1 MSSTPGAGSSQE
13 ARPSSVQSNSART
26 ILDRL
31 SFFLLAALIG
41 ALVGGA
47 TLLLI
52 EFIRLVQA
60 LGYGTG
66 TDGEL
71 GLAAAVAALPPWRV
85 VLVPALGGLFVG
97 ILMHFMPGQRYHGI
111 ADVMEACA
119 MNSARMGMSSSLG
132 AALASGISL
141 GVGAPLGRE
150 GPAVHIGASL
160 SAWIAERLGLDH
172 KRSLALLG
180 CGAAAAVAVSFNTP
194 IAAVIFALE
203 VVVGYYTLRV
213 FAPIVIAVMLAMVVR
228 QFALDGAPLF
238 TLPPREIDAA
248 RELPLFALL
257 GLGGA
262 LAARALIGGIELAE
276 RLWHACRVP
285 RWLRPALAG
294 AAIGLVATQ
303 LPLVLGIGLEG
314 TSLALAGTLGLVL
327 VAVLLIAKLALVA
340 LAFGSGFAGGV
351 FGPAVFIGAM
361 LGSTFWHALELIG
374 PAGLA
379 GPGTYAAIGMA
390 AVASAL
396 LGAPISTVLI
406 VFELTRDYAITL
418 GVMTAAAVA
427 STAMQ
432 FGPYGSFFRWQLAR
446 RDVNISAGRDI
457 SLLIGQSCEP
467 LLSSRFVSAADS
479 VTCGELESRMGTER
493 QRLAVFVDED
503 GAFRGSIT
511 LSGLISHAI
520 ENGLQS
526 KAIDAAFGVDFS
538 IRPSTNIV
546 SAVQTMAERQVE
558 FLPVVERFEEAGG
571 AAGTPAERQRWRLL
585 GVVLKSDLLAEHYD
599 VVKRAREDEFGVT

>member
-1 MSSTPGAGSSQE
+1 MGA
-13 ARPSSVQSNSART
+13 
-26 ILDRL
+26 
-31 SFFLLAALIG
+31 
-41 ALVGGA
+41 A
-47 TLLLI
+47 TLALI
-52 EFIRLVQA
+52 EFIGAVQRI
-60 LGYGTG
+60 GYGTSS
-66 TDGEL
+66 EL
-71 GLAAAVAALPPWRV
+71 GLAAAVEGLPPWRV
-85 VLVPALGGLFVG
+85 VLVPALGGLLVG
-97 ILMHFMPGQRYHGI
+97 VLLRTVPGRRYHGI

-119 MNSARMGMSSSLG
+119 MNGSRMSWRSSLG
-132 AALASGISL
+132 AALASGLSL

-160 SAWIAERLGLDH
+160 SAWAAERLGLDH

-228 QFALDGAPLF
+228 QLALDGAPLF
-238 TLPPREIDAA
+238 YLPPPDVDIV

-257 GLGGA
+257 GLCGA
-262 LAARALIGGIELAE
+262 LVARALIGGVEAVE
-276 RLWHACRVP
+276 RGWRSCRVP

-294 AAIGLVATQ
+294 AAIGLFATE

-314 TSLALAGTLGLVL
+314 TSLALAGSLGFAL
-327 VAVLLIAKLALVA
+327 VATLLLAKLALVA
-340 LAFGSGFAGGV
+340 LALGSGFAGGV

-361 LGSTFWHALELIG
+361 LGSTFWQLIELL
-374 PAGLA
+374 GLPSLS

-390 AVASAL
+390 ATASAL

-406 VFELTRDYAITL
+406 VFELTRDYGITL

-457 SLLIGQSCEP
+457 SLLVGQRCEP
-467 LLSSRFVSAADS
+467 LLSSRYASAAVD

-493 QRLAVFVDED
+493 QRLAMFVDEE
-503 GAFRGSIT
+503 GVFRGSIN

-520 ENGLQS
+520 EHGLPS
-526 KAIDAAFGVDFS
+526 KAIEAAHGVDFS

-558 FLPVVERFEEAGG
+558 YLPVVERLRGEGGTKGAGAPEG
-571 AAGTPAERQRWRLL
+571 PRWRLL

-599 VVKRAREDEFGVT
+599 VVKRAREEEFGVT